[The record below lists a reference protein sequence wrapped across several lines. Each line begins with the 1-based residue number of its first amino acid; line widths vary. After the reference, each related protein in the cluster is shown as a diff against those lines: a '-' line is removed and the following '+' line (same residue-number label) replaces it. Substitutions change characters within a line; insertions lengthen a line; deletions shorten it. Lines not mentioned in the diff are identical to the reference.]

1 MHFSRGSVIQ
11 DKLFLGH
18 TEIWLQALDGTV
30 RGVHGAQ
37 AALAA

>member
-1 MHFSRGSVIQ
+1 MHVGRGSVIQ
-11 DKLFLGH
+11 DVLFLCH
-18 TEIWLQALDGTV
+18 TEIRIQALDGTV